1 MIPTEEFFSLI
12 KEGSLEKVRAALDE
26 DPTLVNARA
35 EGGTSAALL
44 AAYYQHP
51 VVARLVVKYGAQI
64 DIFEACAI
72 GLLDEVENMLSA
84 DPEQVNAFAQDGFQP
99 LGLASFF
106 GHLDIVNLLLQRGA
120 QVDCPSR
127 NPMQVMPLHSAVA
140 GRSLEVVAA
149 LIEHSASPDVRQ
161 AGDFT
166 PLHAAAQN
174 GDHAI
179 VQQLLAAGAD
189 PNPRDAEGKTP
200 LSFALAEDHAEV
212 VDLLRGHGAE

>member
-1 MIPTEEFFSLI
+1 MIPTEEFFKLI

-26 DPTLVNARA
+26 DPSLVNARA
-35 EGGTSAALL
+35 EDGTSAALL

-51 VVARLVVKYGAQI
+51 VVARLLVKYGAQI
-64 DIFEACAI
+64 DIFEASAI
-72 GLLDEVENMLSA
+72 GLVDEVEKILAS

-99 LGLASFF
+99 LGLACFF

-120 QVDCPSR
+120 QVDAASR
-127 NPMQVMPLHSAVA
+127 NPMQIMPLHSAVA
-140 GRSLEVVAA
+140 GRSPEVVAA
-149 LIEHSASPDVRQ
+149 LIEHRAPLDAPQ

-174 GDHAI
+174 GDLAI
-179 VQQLLAAGAD
+179 VQLLLAAGAD

-200 LSFALAEDHAEV
+200 LSFALAEEHVEVAEF
-212 VDLLRGHGAE
+212 LRARGAE